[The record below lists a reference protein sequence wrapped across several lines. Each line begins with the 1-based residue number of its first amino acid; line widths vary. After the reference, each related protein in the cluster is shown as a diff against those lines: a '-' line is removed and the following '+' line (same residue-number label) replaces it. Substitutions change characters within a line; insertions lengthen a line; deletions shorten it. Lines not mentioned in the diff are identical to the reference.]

1 MTEIASRGQL
11 RAAFF
16 RWALFLVPA
25 ILLAGFLSGRSAGS
39 GPQNPW
45 FAALIKPGIY
55 PPPATFGIVWSALYV
70 LMALALA
77 QVLTAPGARGRG
89 LAVAVFVLQLALN
102 LAWSPLFFGAHQI
115 SGALM
120 LIGGLDVLV
129 LLCVALFARVRPM
142 AAVLLLPYLGWA
154 LFATVLN
161 WQFLTLNPGA
171 DGQVGASP
179 DAGPVVRVQ
188 IGG

>member
-1 MTEIASRGQL
+1 M
-11 RAAFF
+11 
-16 RWALFLVPA
+16 
-25 ILLAGFLSGRSAGS
+25 
-39 GPQNPW
+39 
-45 FAALIKPGIY
+45 
-55 PPPATFGIVWSALYV
+55 
-70 LMALALA
+70 
-77 QVLTAPGARGRG
+77 LTAPGARGRG